1 MNGRGFTT
9 PASPSREIF
18 NGTIRLTQQGYS
30 RTERQREVARDD
42 LLRNNNCA
50 VVGKALQTWDSYQS
64 LLEWWRE
71 QDDPDDGG
79 GGSKPT
85 PPSTDKSGVF
95 PLVVAHTEGYR
106 LTVDDD
112 TNRAQARISP
122 NPYKKVTGHLR
133 GEPDVMGELRD
144 AVTSEEVDVDVGQT
158 ELLSRDGVYS
168 LHVTVTRSFDVPESD
183 TSDTLVG
190 VDINERNVSLTALDC
205 KTMRTK
211 GTLVVDYG
219 QLKQERQRHHTIT
232 KRCQEHGKTSIHRK
246 LGDKEERFTEWVLH
260 RLSRAV
266 VEFADQFSNPVIVFE
281 DMSGIREQMQYE
293 SYMNRRL
300 HKLPFHNFETFVS
313 DKATW
318 REIPTDTVDVYNNS
332 KTCLCC
338 GERGYRQGRRFRC
351 PNEEC
356 DVVQDHADRNA
367 SGMVNIAWREKAKL
381 DGNESNSRTHKTH
394 PQVWLVRLSGACKPP
409 TLIPLARRAGSV
421 SAQLRELQKPRAA
434 VPEAVYRYRFFL
446 ELFPRT

>member
-1 MNGRGFTT
+1 VNGRGFTT

-18 NGTIRLTQQGYS
+18 NGTIRLTQQGYN

-133 GEPDVMGELRD
+133 GEPDVMCELRETL
-144 AVTSEEVDVDVGQT
+144 TSDEVDVGQA

-168 LHVTVTRSFDVPESD
+168 LHVTVTREFDVPEPD
-183 TSDTLVG
+183 TAETVGG
-190 VDINERNVSLTALDC
+190 VDINERNVSLPLPT
-205 KTMRTK
+205 
-211 GTLVVDYG
+211 V
-219 QLKQERQRHHTIT
+219 
-232 KRCQEHGKTSIHRK
+232 KRCGRRARSSLTTDNSSRNANA
-246 LGDKEERFTEWVLH
+246 TT
-260 RLSRAV
+260 LSRNGVRNTARRV
-266 VEFADQFSNPVIVFE
+266 FIGNSVTRKNDSPSGYCIDSPVL
-281 DMSGIREQMQYE
+281 S
-293 SYMNRRL
+293 
-300 HKLPFHNFETFVS
+300 
-313 DKATW
+313 W
-318 REIPTDTVDVYNNS
+318 NS
-332 KTCLCC
+332 QT
-338 GERGYRQGRRFRC
+338 
-351 PNEEC
+351 
-356 DVVQDHADRNA
+356 
-367 SGMVNIAWREKAKL
+367 S
-381 DGNESNSRTHKTH
+381 SRT
-394 PQVWLVRLSGACKPP
+394 RSSCSR
-409 TLIPLARRAGSV
+409 I
-421 SAQLRELQKPRAA
+421 
-434 VPEAVYRYRFFL
+434 
-446 ELFPRT
+446 